1 MTVSIKLPNSSNP
14 KAEPVTIVNGLNAF
28 VREVSDLLASDNDIL
43 NKEGVEVI
51 FVDESL
57 HEELAFSK
65 ELIVN
70 GECWYCND
78 VDGRPNL
85 VSVISEIR
93 SDFENIRCDYRLVSI
108 EIQKR
113 NPWGDYHI
121 TVCHISPQHNFTRGH
136 ELFTPAP
143 QHLKERKDLL
153 AEYSLEKHFADGTLS
168 GSAKHAAS
176 ELTPMLILT
185 NNYPIHEHFRD
196 WAVKQYHASA
206 APEVKTFLREIKN
219 TLRAKSHVYAETLL
233 RDLCSKGK
241 VFEDGEVPEFER
253 AGFYSSGSSFAEIIH
268 TFYQNENVD
277 KLVCFDLDPD
287 DYIVGD
293 LAYDLEHFSTP
304 DSILKE
310 SDAVE
315 VDSDKEV
322 LLSIRRIKNGDK
334 KTIVLRFGTSA
345 YNQEL

>member
-1 MTVSIKLPNSSNP
+1 MTVSIKLPNSTNP
-14 KAEPVTIVNGLNAF
+14 KDEPVTIVNGLNVF

-43 NKEGVEVI
+43 NKERVEVI

-57 HEELAFSK
+57 HKELAFSK
-65 ELIVN
+65 DLVIN
-70 GECWYCND
+70 GESWYCND
-78 VDGRPNL
+78 IDGRPNL
-85 VSVISEIR
+85 VSAMTGIQ

-113 NPWGDYHI
+113 SPWGDYYI
-121 TVCHISPQHNFTRGH
+121 TVRHISPQHNFTRGH
-136 ELFTPAP
+136 GLDAP
-143 QHLKERKDLL
+143 SPQYLKERKDLL
-153 AEYSLEKHFADGTLS
+153 NKYSLKNHFADEVLS
-168 GSAKHAAS
+168 ESVIYAAT
-176 ELTPMLILT
+176 ELTPVAILT
-185 NNYPIHEHFRD
+185 NNYAIHEHIRD
-196 WAVKQYHASA
+196 WAVKQHHTSA
-206 APEVKTFLREIKN
+206 TPEVKAFLTQIKN
-219 TLRAKSHVYAETLL
+219 TLRAKSHVYAESLL

-253 AGFYSSGSSFAEIIH
+253 AGFYSSGSSFVEVIH

-293 LAYDLEHFSTP
+293 LAYDVEHFSTP
-304 DSILKE
+304 GSILKE
-310 SDAVE
+310 LDAVE